1 MFRFLERSENTARL
15 VEAGFRIALTRS
27 TDSETEWKSV
37 VTTAA
42 VKTGYQSK
50 YETFNGP
57 NVVDYLLRD
66 RDNSSSVMSVIES
79 ARTNARMVRTALT
92 TEVWEAVNENW
103 MTVKALLKRPV
114 RETELPS
121 ILGTIR
127 QQSALVRGA
136 LHGTM
141 LRNDIYDFARLGTF
155 LERADNTA
163 RIIDVKYYTLLPSAS
178 FVGSSLDNVQWET
191 ILRSVSAHR
200 AFRWLDEAEMTSVA
214 IAEFLILDRRLPRSL
229 AFCTAEMVSN
239 LKFLAEDYDQRM
251 PCHDLADVLRA
262 QLKDRDINSIF
273 EFGLHQFIEDF
284 IRDSNALGLQ
294 IEKDY
299 RFYK

>member
-1 MFRFLERSENTARL
+1 
-15 VEAGFRIALTRS
+15 
-27 TDSETEWKSV
+27 
-37 VTTAA
+37 
-42 VKTGYQSK
+42 
-50 YETFNGP
+50 
-57 NVVDYLLRD
+57 
-66 RDNSSSVMSVIES
+66 
-79 ARTNARMVRTALT
+79 MVRCCATIFT
-92 TEVWEAVNENW
+92 T
-103 MTVKALLKRPV
+103 
-114 RETELPS
+114 LP
-121 ILGTIR
+121 GW
-127 QQSALVRGA
+127 
-136 LHGTM
+136 
-141 LRNDIYDFARLGTF
+141 GTF

-200 AFRWLDEAEMTSVA
+200 AFRWLDESEMTSVA

-239 LKFLAEDYDQRM
+239 LKFLAEDYGQRM

-273 EFGLHQFIEDF
+273 EFGLHQFISDF
-284 IRDSNALGLQ
+284 IRDNNALGMQ
-294 IEKDY
+294 IEEDY